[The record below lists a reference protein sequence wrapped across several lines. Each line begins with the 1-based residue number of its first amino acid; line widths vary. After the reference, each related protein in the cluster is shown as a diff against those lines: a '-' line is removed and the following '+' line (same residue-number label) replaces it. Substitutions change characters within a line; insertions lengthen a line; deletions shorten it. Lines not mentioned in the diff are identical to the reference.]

1 MGHGCSSSATKGFLK
16 ESRALGRMDVR
27 GQESLHSQANSC
39 AKISFCPSVCN
50 LFAFVSPVL
59 LHALCYIPPRSPTH
73 LSFKHFKEK
82 MPERNTLSPQCDTAT
97 APLELTVMAQGR
109 ATSPHRWREAEG
121 DSEVLSAS
129 LQIILLPSMWTRTL
143 QEHK

>member
-1 MGHGCSSSATKGFLK
+1 MGHGCSSSAAQGFLK

-27 GQESLHSQANSC
+27 GWESLHSQANSW
-39 AKISFCPSVCN
+39 AKSSFCPSVCK
-50 LFAFVSPVL
+50 LFASVAPVL
-59 LHALCYIPPRSPTH
+59 LHTLCYIPPRSPTH
-73 LSFKHFKEK
+73 LSFRHFKEK

-97 APLELTVMAQGR
+97 ASLELAVMAQGR

-129 LQIILLPSMWTRTL
+129 LRIILLPSMWTGTL
-143 QEHK
+143 QVHK